1 MQESDLRTDPTSPG
15 PAWKGEGPRVSVV
28 LPCLDEA
35 EGVAICIEKARHA
48 LEEMGL
54 DYEILVVDNGSSD
67 GSPEIASEAG
77 ARVIH
82 ERRRGYGSAY
92 LRGFQEAT
100 GDILVM
106 GDADDTYDFLDIPR
120 FLAPLIDG
128 RATFVIGSRFAG
140 RIEAGAMPWSHRYI
154 GNPIL
159 SGMLRLLFSTS
170 VSDSHCGMRAFT
182 REAIQRMQLRTTGME
197 FASEMVVNALRER
210 LAIHE
215 IPIVYHPRKGES
227 KLNGMSD
234 AWRHIR
240 FLLLFSPSY
249 LFRLPGLLLAALGAA
264 TMVALAG
271 GPLEVFG
278 RVWDHHTLLFG
289 SLALVLGYNLFIFDT
304 LAKVFSVGAGFARE
318 DRWLGVGLRIFT
330 LERGLL
336 LGLGLFAFGLGLEIK
351 ITWDWLQTGGG
362 PLSAVRG
369 VAIGMTSMVLGAQTA
384 FASFL
389 VSLLLMKHR

>member
-159 SGMLRLLFSTS
+159 SGM
-170 VSDSHCGMRAFT
+170 
-182 REAIQRMQLRTTGME
+182 
-197 FASEMVVNALRER
+197 
-210 LAIHE
+210 
-215 IPIVYHPRKGES
+215 
-227 KLNGMSD
+227 
-234 AWRHIR
+234 
-240 FLLLFSPSY
+240 
-249 LFRLPGLLLAALGAA
+249 
-264 TMVALAG
+264 
-271 GPLEVFG
+271 
-278 RVWDHHTLLFG
+278 
-289 SLALVLGYNLFIFDT
+289 
-304 LAKVFSVGAGFARE
+304 
-318 DRWLGVGLRIFT
+318 
-330 LERGLL
+330 
-336 LGLGLFAFGLGLEIK
+336 
-351 ITWDWLQTGGG
+351 
-362 PLSAVRG
+362 
-369 VAIGMTSMVLGAQTA
+369 
-384 FASFL
+384 
-389 VSLLLMKHR
+389 